1 MKNFILF
8 IALLVKK
15 VKTDDL
21 VSISNDLTYKIL
33 LSMFPLI
40 LFLFSVLAYLEMD
53 AAYLIDKMSFYL
65 PDYLISMMESFLK
78 EVMSLKRPS
87 ILSTSLII
95 AVFSAS
101 SGFNSVIKGIN
112 KAYGYK
118 DERSIVKRRLISF
131 FLVIIFTITIII
143 TMVMLIF
150 NDWILGFLATY
161 FNVSRLA
168 LNLFGIFGNIISML
182 IMLGVVIVIN
192 RLALLKKA
200 SFKSLLPGSLI
211 TVLVWVLA
219 SYGFNIYV
227 NNFSRHSSLY
237 GSVAGIVILL
247 IWLNIICTVLL
258 FGSAVNVILEQ
269 HEALDTTNL

>member
-1 MKNFILF
+1 MKKFILF
-8 IALLVKK
+8 IAILVKK

-21 VSISNDLTYKIL
+21 ISISNDLTYKIL

-40 LFLFSVLAYLEMD
+40 LFLFSILGYLELD
-53 AAYLIDKMSFYL
+53 ATHLIQQVSLYL
-65 PDYLISMMESFLK
+65 PEYLTYMMESFLN
-78 EVMSLKRPS
+78 EVLTLRRAS
-87 ILSTSLII
+87 ILSTSLAI

-118 DERSIVKRRLISF
+118 DERSFIKRRLLSF
-131 FLVIIFTITIII
+131 FLVFIFTITIIV
-143 TMVMLIF
+143 TLVMLIF
-150 NDWILGFLATY
+150 NDWILTFITTY
-161 FNVSRLA
+161 FNT
-168 LNLFGIFGNIISML
+168 NNFTTHFFGFFGNVVSMFL
-182 IMLGVVIVIN
+182 MLCAVIAIN
-192 RLALLKKA
+192 KLSVLKKVRIRN
-200 SFKSLLPGSLI
+200 LLPGALI

-258 FGSAVNVILEQ
+258 LGSAVNVILEQ
-269 HEALDTTNL
+269 DD